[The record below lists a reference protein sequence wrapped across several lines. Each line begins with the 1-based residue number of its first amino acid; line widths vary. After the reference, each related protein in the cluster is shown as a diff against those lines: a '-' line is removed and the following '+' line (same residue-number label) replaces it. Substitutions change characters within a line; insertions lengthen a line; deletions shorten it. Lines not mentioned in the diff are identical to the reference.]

1 MSVGDIQNN
10 IQMNVQTTNM
20 PVREYPKTQQT
31 QDQVTEQGQQ
41 SIATVMQKMRT
52 EPEYIP
58 NIQEKTLIS
67 AIEKANQKLIG
78 SNRQVQLSVHQKT
91 KAIMAKVID
100 TETKEVVREIP
111 SEKMLDM
118 VYSMM
123 ENAGL
128 VVDEKR

>member
-1 MSVGDIQNN
+1 MNIGDTSIN
-10 IQMNVQTTNM
+10 IQMNVPAPVA
-20 PVREYPKTQQT
+20 PVREYPKNEETQV
-31 QDQVTEQGQQ
+31 QVSQESQQ
-41 SIATVMQKMRT
+41 SIAAVMQKMKT
-52 EPEYIP
+52 EPGYIP
-58 NIQEKTLIS
+58 NLQEKTLIS
-67 AIEKANQKLIG
+67 AIEKANQKLVG

-100 TETKEVVREIP
+100 TETKEVIREIP

-128 VVDEKR
+128 MVDEKR